1 MSHPKFGYS
10 WESMVIED
18 LCRGLNSIGATYDYF
33 HYRTSGGAEVDLVL
47 EGEFG
52 LLPIEIK
59 FGQKVSA
66 RELRGIR
73 GFIEERK
80 CRYGIVIN
88 SSERPT
94 LYAENLIG
102 IPFGC
107 L

>member
-1 MSHPKFGYS
+1 
-10 WESMVIED
+10 
-18 LCRGLNSIGATYDYF
+18 
-33 HYRTSGGAEVDLVL
+33 VL

-59 FGQKVSA
+59 FGQKVST

-73 GFIEERK
+73 DFIEERN
-80 CRYGIVIN
+80 CPYGIVIN
-88 SSERPT
+88 NSERPT
-94 LYAENLIG
+94 LYADNLIG